1 MTEFEDKK
9 AYVRG
14 MNIYFYD
21 KKKKRFI
28 DEWGRKV
35 SLLSTG
41 SLVRKPE
48 YDRYSDYA
56 FALHE
61 QQKAK
66 LPEEKAFL
74 KVYIRGRKPTYGI
87 MHKGII
93 YCPYEHYDPKFFLYE
108 EINPTVEQ
116 QKALI
121 EMYELKVKYIRRMGK
136 DVNIDR
142 CTPSP
147 EMKVAEANVIKSF
160 GILKDWEFK
169 KIFKSELPESLLK
182 EMEDKGYDIS
192 IAPTSLCDS
201 HDEEDIIIERVV
213 EFPEMVKGMNVKYD
227 EINDIFRFTCQTK
240 DEIDVASWYFD
251 EYSRTLSVRG
261 RPEQKIGVNPG
272 NGDMYL
278 VETYVLGPEEL
289 TEAEAKNLAYEF
301 AK

>member
-1 MTEFEDKK
+1 
-9 AYVRG
+9 
-14 MNIYFYD
+14 
-21 KKKKRFI
+21 
-28 DEWGRKV
+28 
-35 SLLSTG
+35 
-41 SLVRKPE
+41 
-48 YDRYSDYA
+48 
-56 FALHE
+56 
-61 QQKAK
+61 
-66 LPEEKAFL
+66 
-74 KVYIRGRKPTYGI
+74 
-87 MHKGII
+87 
-93 YCPYEHYDPKFFLYE
+93 
-108 EINPTVEQ
+108 
-116 QKALI
+116 
-121 EMYELKVKYIRRMGK
+121 MGK
-136 DVNIDR
+136 DVDIDR

-147 EMKVAEANVIKSF
+147 EMKAAEDNVIKSF

-192 IAPTSLCDS
+192 IALTSLCDS
-201 HDEEDIIIERVV
+201 HDEGDIVIERVV

-227 EINDIFRFTCQTK
+227 ETNNIFRFTCQTK